1 MKEHIKRVCL
11 GTLSVSILV
20 LICSVGPIFSYL
32 AYKGI
37 IAVGLKT
44 ILALTVMC
52 IFGSILGFIA
62 LSTLY
67 GIGTA
72 IDNRIDVG

>member
-1 MKEHIKRVCL
+1 MKHIKRICL

-20 LICSVGPIFSYL
+20 LICSVGSIFSFL

-44 ILALTVMC
+44 ILMLTVMC
-52 IFGSILGFIA
+52 IVGSILGFIV

-72 IDNRIDVG
+72 IDKQIDMR